1 MNIKE
6 VADRTGLSAHTI
18 RFYERS
24 GLFPKIKRS
33 DSGIREFTESEVN
46 FLIFMA
52 TLKKTGMSLEDISEF
67 TKDGCILERLES
79 GEMPKEPVSNRLSI
93 LMDHR
98 NKLLE
103 QQRNIE
109 LFINAVTQKISFYE
123 RYIEGTG
130 KKEAEDFQDD
140 RKKV

>member
-6 VADRTGLSAHTI
+6 VAQRTGLSAHTI

-33 DSGIREFTESEVN
+33 KNGIREFTDSDVN

-98 NKLLE
+98 NKLIE
-103 QQRNIE
+103 QQHDIE
-109 LFINAVTQKISFYE
+109 LFITAVTQKISFYE

-130 KKEAEDFQDD
+130 KKETGDFQDD
-140 RKKV
+140 GKKV